1 MSGISINE
9 LFLARKVL
17 ENVLMRKV
25 LENVLVRKVLENVLM
40 RKVLENVL
48 ARKVLENVLARKVLK
63 NVLYEKVLKNNLL
76 LYIIK
81 MTCSICH
88 EINHNANDCSSPII
102 HNTFSTI
109 SNIFIKDVRSYA
121 DRIFIEHCPDVSNV
135 PKELHTKLKSSCKT
149 IPKSLWHRISY
160 NIIDSI
166 EINLPFFSSFKDDSV
181 SHCIIYLFDKFKHA
195 NKFIRRAS
203 YKHFFLKLLKLLCR
217 FYYNMDPQL
226 YLNSQSSPT
235 VLPHLRRRH
244 SVVSLQPRPFGRPF
258 GLPTRMQSNNRN
270 NLFQPFRSTLLPRS
284 AYLISSTPYNPLT
297 TGTTHNIIHRATYH
311 EDSLDTSLLD
321 SLRNIDLDDSHID
334 NTILSEPITRIDSP
348 INIAITESLRTLAD
362 EDSAREEFARTELKS
377 RIQFQM
383 HPLTTC
389 FKNNSCSVCLEDI
402 NPQHSVALNCLH
414 AYCTTCLDGII
425 NQSKGT
431 CPMCRDPITTVLFKP
446 DILPDSFNS
455 LARAIYT

>member
-1 MSGISINE
+1 
-9 LFLARKVL
+9 
-17 ENVLMRKV
+17 
-25 LENVLVRKVLENVLM
+25 
-40 RKVLENVL
+40 
-48 ARKVLENVLARKVLK
+48 
-63 NVLYEKVLKNNLL
+63 
-76 LYIIK
+76 

-88 EINHNANDCSSPII
+88 EINHNANDCNSPLIL
-102 HNTFSTI
+102 NTFSTI
-109 SNIFIKDVRSYA
+109 SNIFVKDLRSYT
-121 DRIFIEHCPDVSNV
+121 DRIFIEHCPDVFNV
-135 PKELHTKLKSSCKT
+135 PKKLHTKLKSSSKT
-149 IPKSLWHRISY
+149 ISKSLWHRISK

-166 EINLPFFSSFKDDSV
+166 EINLPFFSSFKEDSV
-181 SHCIIYLFDKFKHA
+181 SHCIIYLLDKFKHA

-226 YLNSQSSPT
+226 YLNNLSSPT
-235 VLPHLRRRH
+235 VLPHLRRRYTT
-244 SVVSLQPRPFGRPF
+244 VSLQPRPFGF
-258 GLPTRMQSNNRN
+258 LNRMQSNNRY
-270 NLFQPFRSTLLPRS
+270 NLFHPIRPALLPRS
-284 AYLISSTPYNPLT
+284 AHLFPSTPYNPLPN
-297 TGTTHNIIHRATYH
+297 TTHNIIHRATYH
-311 EDSLDTSLLD
+311 EDPLDTSLLD
-321 SLRNIDLDDSHID
+321 SLRNLNLDDSHIN

-383 HPLTTC
+383 HPLTTS

-402 NPQHSVALNCLH
+402 NPQHAVALNCLH

>member
-9 LFLARKVL
+9 LFLVRKGSG
-17 ENVLMRKV
+17 K
-25 LENVLVRKVLENVLM
+25 VLVRKGSGKVLVRKGSRICPGAKRFSKKSWCE
-40 RKVLENVL
+40 KVLEY
-48 ARKVLENVLARKVLK
+48 
-63 NVLYEKVLKNNLL
+63 VLYEKVLKNNLL

-88 EINHNANDCSSPII
+88 EINHNANDCSSPLI

-121 DRIFIEHCPDVSNV
+121 DRIFIEHYPDVSNV
-135 PKELHTKLKSSCKT
+135 PKELHTKFKSSCKT
-149 IPKSLWHRISY
+149 IPKSLWHRISK

-166 EINLPFFSSFKDDSV
+166 EINLPFFSSFQEDSV

-226 YLNSQSSPT
+226 YVNNQSSPT

-244 SVVSLQPRPFGRPF
+244 SVVSLQPRPFGF
-258 GLPTRMQSNNRN
+258 FNRMQSNNRN
-270 NLFQPFRSTLLPRS
+270 NLFQPFRSTLLPPRS
-284 AYLISSTPYNPLT
+284 AYLIPSTPHNPLPN
-297 TGTTHNIIHRATYH
+297 TTHNIINRPTYQ
-311 EDSLDTSLLD
+311 EDSLDNTSLLD
-321 SLRNIDLDDSHID
+321 SLRNLDLDDSHID
-334 NTILSEPITRIDSP
+334 NTILSGPMYRIDSP
-348 INIAITESLRTLAD
+348 INIAMTESLRTLAD
-362 EDSAREEFARTELKS
+362 ENSAREEFARTELKS
-377 RIQFQM
+377 RIQFFM
-383 HPLTTC
+383 HPLTAS

-402 NPQHSVALNCLH
+402 NPQHAVALNCLH